1 MEAVG
6 TGDAGAV
13 NATRSPLENSRI
25 SDWGSAV
32 NGRFRQSSP
41 ILVHSTAV
49 LTGRVMEVPL
59 LNCTSLNEK
68 ENADE
73 HEYEG

>member
-1 MEAVG
+1 VEAVG

-13 NATRSPLENSRI
+13 NATRSQLENSRI
-25 SDWGSAV
+25 SDWGPAV
-32 NGRFRQSSP
+32 NGSFRQSSP
-41 ILVHSTAV
+41 MLVHSMAV

-68 ENADE
+68 ENTNE
-73 HEYEG
+73 HGYKG

>member
-13 NATRSPLENSRI
+13 NATRSQLENSRI
-25 SDWGSAV
+25 SDWGPVV
-32 NGRFRQSSP
+32 NGSFRRSSP
-41 ILVHSTAV
+41 MLVHSMAV

-68 ENADE
+68 ENTNE
-73 HEYEG
+73 HEYKG

>member
-1 MEAVG
+1 M
-6 TGDAGAV
+6 
-13 NATRSPLENSRI
+13 
-25 SDWGSAV
+25 
-32 NGRFRQSSP
+32 
-41 ILVHSTAV
+41 LVHSMAV